1 MRTSYGSRVSGPAPR
16 NSSVTR
22 TSNRPVDRSRSA
34 SIGVTVRQSWCMSVW
49 PVTISARRRAPP
61 SPRSRAPWSGMS
73 GPLAE
78 QLAEQLVLAG
88 DHVPAADRIGVGVA
102 LPLAGDVAG
111 VAAVDQDVEDGG
123 VVDGGFLAVVIDAVE
138 LGVGMDDAVHDLA
151 PAARVLPAVHGEHH
165 LELAHVGRRGPQRGC

>member
-88 DHVPAADRIGVGVA
+88 DHVPAADRVGVGVA
-102 LPLAGDVAG
+102 LPFTGDVAG
-111 VAAVDQDVEDGG
+111 VTAVDQDVDDGG
-123 VVDGGFLAVVIDAVE
+123 VVDGGLVAAGVDAVE
-138 LGVGMDDAVHDLA
+138 LGVHVDDPVDDLA
-151 PAARVLPAVHGEHH
+151 PPVRVLPA
-165 LELAHVGRRGPQRGC
+165 